1 MIRAKSSDFIYFRIL
16 EYSNIL
22 MDVRPLAYANI
33 LIY

>member
-22 MDVRPLAYANI
+22 MDVRP
-33 LIY
+33 